1 MFYTN
6 AYILY
11 YIGIH
16 FYIRVHACTY
26 TPTCKSRYP
35 SICLS
40 LSKSPSN
47 QLSIYQSIYRS
58 SKYMNLYL
66 SIRAFLHVH
75 TYLFPSTCG
84 FLSAS
89 TYVIL
94 YPSVLICYAEL
105 NLYLSSRHL
114 GREGDRERE
123 RESQAERC
131 PGLGA
136 SSPQMLRQVP

>member
-94 YPSVLICYAEL
+94 YPSVLICSAEL